1 MWSDRWNGYYSLTR
15 ALNEWNEW
23 KSCIWCVCIYI
34 VYIHIFMDEGCQ
46 IAFVTQSINTL
57 WALLEIFAEFTNII
71 LNEVN
76 RTKWCCFAF
85 DLTDGACC
93 RTSKPYLKVLIFFI
107 QTYAKECDCDS
118 IYSQCTVS
126 KYEMDVLWHMSIESV
141 SVVCIIDTTRHTCY
155 ITTRTFWRQSVH
167 HK

>member
-1 MWSDRWNGYYSLTR
+1 MIWQMKWLLFFDSRSEWMKWMEIVHLMRVRIYS
-15 ALNEWNEW
+15 
-23 KSCIWCVCIYI
+23 IYT
-34 VYIHIFMDEGCQ
+34 YIYGWRMSN
-46 IAFVTQSINTL
+46 SICHSIYQYVMSAIGN
-57 WALLEIFAEFTNII
+57 FAEFTNII